1 MKVVPTIQDLTD
13 PEKLHR
19 NDQLKTLL
27 NQPPPKQWVQRNKY
41 AQNSEYLPIGKVEHL
56 LDKIFQEWKVEVLD
70 YRTLFNSVTVS
81 VRLHYVNPLT
91 GQWMHHDGVGAK
103 ELQTQAGTGTLKVDF
118 SNINKGAVEMALPIA
133 KTAALKDAADHL
145 GQLFGRDLNR
155 KDTLEYK
162 PTYAKPEASVLA
174 AIKAA
179 DTHEQL
185 EAIRDY
191 LTTPKLN
198 EAWKQR
204 SESLA

>member
-1 MKVVPTIQDLTD
+1 
-13 PEKLHR
+13 
-19 NDQLKTLL
+19 
-27 NQPPPKQWVQRNKY
+27 
-41 AQNSEYLPIGKVEHL
+41 
-56 LDKIFQEWKVEVLD
+56 
-70 YRTLFNSVTVS
+70 
-81 VRLHYVNPLT
+81 
-91 GQWMHHDGVGAK
+91 MHHDGVGAK

-133 KTAALKDAADHL
+133 KTAAIKDAADHL

-155 KDTLEYK
+155 KDTIEYK

-174 AIKAA
+174 AIQAA